1 MLDGRKHSPEDEK
14 VICSHFSRLNRL
26 DHHSPPN
33 MKFRSLLSFALLGSL
48 SVSPSAETTVKI
60 LHLQKLPKVLAIWQE
75 AAQTYEKAHP
85 GVKIEFDY
93 LENEAFKAKLPTL
106 LQSKDRPSLFHS
118 WGGGVMYEQIN
129 AGVCQDITSAIS
141 EGGFKDTFYPAGIQ
155 NFTYQGKTYGLP
167 NDVGPIVFW
176 YNKELV
182 GKAGVDPTKIKTWD
196 DFIDAVKKCQAAGIT
211 PLAAG
216 GKDKWPLHFY
226 PALLMMRVLGKEG
239 MEAAYEGK
247 NGGFA
252 SPEVVKALQLYKDLA
267 ALNPFQ
273 KGYLANTYPESAGTF
288 HDGKTAFHLM
298 GTWDITE
305 GRSDASDQKG
315 LPDEKLGWFFFPEVK
330 DGKGH
335 ANDIFA
341 SLNGWLVAKGA
352 PKETVDF
359 LKVWLGKEVQ
369 DKMAEEGLDIPMVKG
384 TAEVIKDQ
392 FFKQI
397 AQEVANTQWI
407 AIAIDQLL
415 GPDTGRVFND
425 ASADIAAGN
434 MTAEQAAKTI
444 EKSWEQNKQ

>member
-1 MLDGRKHSPEDEK
+1 MLDGRKHSPEDGK
-14 VICSHFSRLNRL
+14 VISRSLSRLNRL

-48 SVSPSAETTVKI
+48 SVSASAETTVKI

-384 TAEVIKDQ
+384 TAEAIQ
-392 FFKQI
+392 NPFFKQI
-397 AQEVANTQWI
+397 AQEVANSQWI

-434 MTAEQAAKTI
+434 ITAEQAAKTI
-444 EKSWEQNKQ
+444 EKSWEQNKE

>member
-1 MLDGRKHSPEDEK
+1 MS
-14 VICSHFSRLNRL
+14 
-26 DHHSPPN
+26 
-33 MKFRSLLSFALLGSL
+33 A
-48 SVSPSAETTVKI
+48 SAETTVKI
-60 LHLQKLPKVLAIWQE
+60 LHLQKNPKILAIWQG
-75 AAQTYEKAHP
+75 AAQEYEKSHP
-85 GVKIEFDY
+85 GVKIKFDY

-129 AGVCQDITSAIS
+129 SGVLQDITSAIS

-176 YNKELV
+176 YNKELCE
-182 GKAGVDPTKIKTWD
+182 KAGVDPTKIKTWD

-211 PLAAG
+211 PIAAG

-226 PALLMMRVLGKEG
+226 PALLMMRIMGKEG
-239 MEAAYEGK
+239 MQAAYDDK

-252 SPEVVKALQLYKDLA
+252 GPDVVKAFQLYKDLA

-273 KGYLANTYPESAGTF
+273 KGFLANTYPESAGTF

-298 GTWDITE
+298 GTWDPLE
-305 GRSDASDQKG
+305 GRADAADQKG
-315 LPDEKLGWFFFPEVK
+315 LPDEKLGWFFFPEVTG
-330 DGKGH
+330 GKGH

-341 SLNGWLVAKGA
+341 SLDGWLVAKEA
-352 PKETVDF
+352 PKEAVDF
-359 LKVWLGKEVQ
+359 MKVWLGKEVQ
-369 DKMAEEGLDIPMVKG
+369 NKLAEEGLFIPMVKG
-384 TAEVIKDQ
+384 TADVIKDPFQ
-392 FFKQI
+392 KAI
-397 AQEVANTQWI
+397 AQEVENSQWI

-425 ASADIAAGN
+425 ASADLAAGKI
-434 MTAEQAAKTI
+434 TPEQAANAV
-444 EKSWEQNKQ
+444 EKSWQQNKQ

>member
-1 MLDGRKHSPEDEK
+1 
-14 VICSHFSRLNRL
+14 
-26 DHHSPPN
+26 
-33 MKFRSLLSFALLGSL
+33 MKYRYFLSLALLGSL
-48 SVSPSAETTVKI
+48 SMSAPAETTIKI

-129 AGVCQDITSAIS
+129 AGVCEDITSAIS
-141 EGGFKDTFYPAGIQ
+141 EGGFKDTFYPAGVQ

-167 NDVGPIVFW
+167 NDVAPIVFW
-176 YNKELV
+176 YNKDLV
-182 GKAGVDPTKIKTWD
+182 QKAGVDPTKIKDWD
-196 DFIDAVKKCQAAGIT
+196 DFIDAVKKCQAAGVT
-211 PLAAG
+211 PIAAG

-226 PALLMMRVLGKEG
+226 PALLMMRILGKEG
-239 MEAAYEGK
+239 MQAAYDDK
-247 NGGFA
+247 NGGFG
-252 SPEVVKALQLYKDLA
+252 SPDVVKAFQLFKDLA
-267 ALNPFQ
+267 SLNPFQ

-305 GRSDASDQKG
+305 GRSDAADQKG

-330 DGKGH
+330 GGKGH

-341 SLNGWLVAKGA
+341 SLDGWLVAKGA

-359 LKVWLGKEVQ
+359 LKVWLGKDVQ
-369 DKMAEEGLDIPMVKG
+369 DKIAEEGLFIPMVKG
-384 TAEVIKDQ
+384 TADMIKEQ
-392 FFKQI
+392 FYKQI
-397 AQEVANTQWI
+397 AQETATSQWI

-425 ASADIAAGN
+425 ACADIAAGN
-434 MTAEQAAKTI
+434 MTPEQAAKTV
-444 EKSWEQNKQ
+444 EQSWEQNKQ

>member
-1 MLDGRKHSPEDEK
+1 MS
-14 VICSHFSRLNRL
+14 
-26 DHHSPPN
+26 
-33 MKFRSLLSFALLGSL
+33 A
-48 SVSPSAETTVKI
+48 SAETTVKI
-60 LHLQKLPKVLAIWQE
+60 LHLQKNPKILAIWQG
-75 AAQTYEKAHP
+75 AAQEYEKSHP
-85 GVKIEFDY
+85 GVKIKFDY

-129 AGVCQDITSAIS
+129 SGVLQDITSAIS

-176 YNKELV
+176 YNKELCE
-182 GKAGVDPTKIKTWD
+182 KAGVDPTKIKTWD

-211 PLAAG
+211 PIAAG

-226 PALLMMRVLGKEG
+226 PALLMMRIMGKEG
-239 MEAAYEGK
+239 MQAAYDDK

-252 SPEVVKALQLYKDLA
+252 GPDVVKAFQLYKDLA

-273 KGYLANTYPESAGTF
+273 KGFLANTYPESAGTF

-298 GTWDITE
+298 GTWDPLE
-305 GRSDASDQKG
+305 GRADAADQKG
-315 LPDEKLGWFFFPEVK
+315 LPDEKLGWFFFPEVTG
-330 DGKGH
+330 GKGH

-341 SLNGWLVAKGA
+341 SLDGWLVAKDA
-352 PKETVDF
+352 PKEAVDF
-359 LKVWLGKEVQ
+359 MKVWLGKEVQ
-369 DKMAEEGLDIPMVKG
+369 NKLAEQGLFIPMVKG
-384 TAEVIKDQ
+384 TADVIKDPFQ
-392 FFKQI
+392 KAI
-397 AQEVANTQWI
+397 AHEVENSQWI

-434 MTAEQAAKTI
+434 MTPEQATSAV
-444 EKSWEQNKQ
+444 EKSWQQNKQQ

>member
-1 MLDGRKHSPEDEK
+1 
-14 VICSHFSRLNRL
+14 
-26 DHHSPPN
+26 
-33 MKFRSLLSFALLGSL
+33 MKFRYLLPFTLLGLLSL
-48 SVSPSAETTVKI
+48 SASAETTIKI
-60 LHLQKLPKVLAIWQE
+60 LHLQKSPKILAIWQG
-75 AAQTYEKAHP
+75 AAQEYEKAHP

-118 WGGGVMYEQIN
+118 WGGGVMYEQVTS
-129 AGVCQDITSAIS
+129 GVCQDITSAIS

-176 YNKELV
+176 YNKELCA
-182 GKAGVDPTKIKTWD
+182 KAGVDPTKIKYWE
-196 DFIDAVKKCQAAGIT
+196 DFIDAVKKFQSAGIA

-226 PALLMMRVLGKEG
+226 PALLMMRIMGKEG
-239 MEAAYEGK
+239 MQAAYDDK
-247 NGGFA
+247 NGGFG
-252 SPEVVKALQLYKDLA
+252 SPEVVKAFQLYKDLA

-273 KGYLANTYPESAGTF
+273 KGFLANTYPEAAGTF

-298 GTWDITE
+298 GTWDVLE
-305 GRSDASDQKG
+305 GRADSADQKG

-330 DGKGH
+330 GGKGH

-341 SLNGWLVAKGA
+341 SLDGWLVAKDA
-352 PKETVDF
+352 PKEAVDF
-359 LKVWLGKEVQ
+359 MKVWLGKEVQ
-369 DKMAEEGLDIPMVKG
+369 DKLAEGGLFIPMVKG
-384 TAEVIKDQ
+384 TADVIKDPFQ
-392 FFKQI
+392 KAI
-397 AQEVANTQWI
+397 AQEVEKSQWI

-425 ASADIAAGN
+425 ACADIAAGN
-434 MTAEQAAKTI
+434 MTAEEAANAV
-444 EKSWEQNKQ
+444 EKSWQQNKQQ